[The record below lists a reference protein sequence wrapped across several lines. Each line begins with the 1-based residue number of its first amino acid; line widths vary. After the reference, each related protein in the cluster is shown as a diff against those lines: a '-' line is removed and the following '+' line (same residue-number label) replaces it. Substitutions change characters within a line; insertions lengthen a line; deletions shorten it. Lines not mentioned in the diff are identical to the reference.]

1 VKRKLG
7 LVTTVGALA
16 VALTL
21 VLAACGGGGGDS
33 NGVASLTDTTDQ
45 SSTDGSSGS
54 TGKGKKD
61 PEEAALEYTKCM
73 REHGVDMDDP
83 GAGGELRLE
92 VRPGNRKKVEAAQKA
107 CEGLLENARPKLSE
121 EQQAALQEALL
132 ACARC
137 MREHGIDMPDPTFGE
152 GGKMTQQFRKG
163 DVNPDDPKFK
173 EAEKACEPIM
183 EEARRKADLPEPQGG
198 RGFRRSSGG
207 S

>member
-21 VLAACGGGGGDS
+21 VLTACGGGGES
-33 NGVASLTDTTDQ
+33 NGVASLTDTTGQ
-45 SSTDGSSGS
+45 SSTDGSSGN
-54 TGKGKKD
+54 TGAKKD

-92 VRPGNRKKVEAAQKA
+92 VRPGNQKKVEAAQKA
-107 CEGLLENARPKLSE
+107 CEYLLEDARPQLSE
-121 EQQAALQEALL
+121 EQQAAMQEAAL
-132 ACARC
+132 AFAKC

-152 GGKMTQQFRKG
+152 GGKMMQMQSGRG
-163 DVNPDDPKFK
+163 SVNPDDPRFK
-173 EAEKACEPIM
+173 EAAKACEPIM
-183 EEARRKADLPEPQGG
+183 EEARRKAGLPKPQGG
-198 RGFRRSSGG
+198 RGFNRSGG
-207 S
+207 GS